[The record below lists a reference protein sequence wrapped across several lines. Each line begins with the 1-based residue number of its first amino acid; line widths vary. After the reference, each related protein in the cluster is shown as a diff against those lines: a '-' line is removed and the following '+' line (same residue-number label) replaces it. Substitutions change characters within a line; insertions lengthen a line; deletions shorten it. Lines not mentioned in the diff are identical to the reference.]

1 MSYLPKKC
9 ANPNCTPKL
18 GFIKKGFHYVR
29 CLNQKFRIFQ
39 CKTCKR
45 YFTSRT
51 FRADYRHK
59 RMDLNKRI
67 ALSIIEGNSLRSI
80 SRQEGLTYNNT
91 YKKFLWLKRVVN
103 FHKKF
108 TLMRAETIQFDELET
123 IEHTKCKPVNVI
135 LIVNENCQ
143 ILTAKVAE
151 MPAKGRLAE
160 FSRKKYGQR
169 RNQRAEKMQ
178 EAFAEVKSCLVGPV
192 VEIRSDAHPAYKKFV
207 RQYFPDTSYLQF
219 SARAQKMKYQE
230 RMHENNHKNKYDP
243 LFYVNHLSGRL
254 RDLIKR
260 LVRRSWCTTKKLE
273 NLQLC
278 LDLWVLENLGVIHLH
293 PRSAVKDWDIGAFG

>member
-207 RQYFPDTSYLQF
+207 RQCFPDTSYLQLKTGI
-219 SARAQKMKYQE
+219 SE
-230 RMHENNHKNKYDP
+230 
-243 LFYVNHLSGRL
+243 HLGE
-254 RDLIKR
+254 
-260 LVRRSWCTTKKLE
+260 V
-273 NLQLC
+273 
-278 LDLWVLENLGVIHLH
+278 
-293 PRSAVKDWDIGAFG
+293 